1 MTRVDAR
8 SCFASM
14 RTHLQCEIVSKKKKK
29 PITGSS
35 LSLPGKENLP
45 KLLGAREFGPLR
57 MAIIFCAHANF
68 NI

>member
-1 MTRVDAR
+1 MTRVDAS

-14 RTHLQCEIVSKKKKK
+14 RTHLQCEIVSKKKRNQKQA
-29 PITGSS
+29 
-35 LSLPGKENLP
+35 

-57 MAIIFCAHANF
+57 MAIIFCVHANF

>member
-1 MTRVDAR
+1 MLGRVSPA
-8 SCFASM
+8 
-14 RTHLQCEIVSKKKKK
+14 CELIYNAKLSQKKKK

-57 MAIIFCAHANF
+57 MAIIFCVHANF